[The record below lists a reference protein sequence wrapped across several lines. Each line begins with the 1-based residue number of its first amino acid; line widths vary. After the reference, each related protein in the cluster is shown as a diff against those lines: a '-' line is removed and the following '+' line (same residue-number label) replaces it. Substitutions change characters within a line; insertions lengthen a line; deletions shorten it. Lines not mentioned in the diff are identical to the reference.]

1 MMVKNDRP
9 YREHLT
15 DRTPAQENR
24 MHRIDASHLFERPF
38 SVLRGPSCAAAIAV
52 FVLSAASG
60 VRAQSADIFPSQTID
75 PADVVCGDTVQYTLT
90 VTNNGPD
97 SASTVTMTNDLPDCV
112 AFAGFVSITQ
122 GSASQGAGV
131 ITTNFG
137 TINTGASASLVFN
150 VTVSV
155 GCTPSYEN
163 VVSAT
168 TTTNDPNPGNNVS
181 TLGTLVGCGDL
192 TVEKIG
198 PADGVCGDSV
208 IYLLIVRQAGPGAA
222 GEVVVI
228 DDLPDCLTEVS
239 CFSSQG
245 TCTVGA
251 GNVVTVELGTI
262 DADASAIVGISAAL
276 GAACAPSINNSAV
289 VSTPAPEPNPANN
302 TSATVTTNVICEI
315 GACCRPDAPCDL
327 RTQTDCE
334 TLGGTFQGVLTD
346 CADFDSDND
355 GICNA
360 IDNCPSASN
369 ADQADTDA
377 DGVGDV
383 CDGCPNDPGKSAPGI
398 CGCGVVDGS
407 NMGDPCGGAAGQP
420 LPCGAC
426 GAGMLPALMMM
437 MFPIILRGRRR
448 RR

>member
-1 MMVKNDRP
+1 MP
-9 YREHLT
+9 
-15 DRTPAQENR
+15 
-24 MHRIDASHLFERPF
+24 RIDASHLFKSFF
-38 SVLRGPSCAAAIAV
+38 SVLRGPSRAAAIAV
-52 FVLSAASG
+52 FVLLAASG
-60 VRAQSADIFPSQTID
+60 VQAQTADIFPSQTIGL
-75 PADVVCGDTVQYTLT
+75 ANVVCGDTVRYTLT

-97 SASTVTMTNDLPDCV
+97 NASTVTMTNDLPDCV
-112 AFAGFVSITQ
+112 TFAGFVSITQ
-122 GSASQGAGV
+122 GSASHNTGLISA
-131 ITTNFG
+131 NFG
-137 TINTGASASLVFN
+137 TINAGASASLVFD
-150 VTVSV
+150 VTVPA
-155 GCTPSYEN
+155 GCAPAYEN
-163 VVSAT
+163 VVTAAT
-168 TTTNDPNPGNNVS
+168 TTTDPNPANNVS
-181 TLGTLVGCGDL
+181 TLRTLVGCGDL

-222 GEVVVI
+222 GEVAVV

-262 DADASAIVGISAAL
+262 DADASAVVGISGTL
-276 GAACAPSINNSAV
+276 GAACAPSINNSAE

-355 GICNA
+355 GICDA
-360 IDNCPSASN
+360 FDNCPNASN

-377 DGVGDV
+377 DGVGDACV
-383 CDGCPNDPGKSAPGI
+383 GP
-398 CGCGVVDGS
+398 
-407 NMGDPCGGAAGQP
+407 AAQP

-426 GAGMLPALMMM
+426 GVGMLPALMMM
-437 MFPIILRGRRR
+437 MMLPIILRGRRR